1 LQNID
6 PNYVKL
12 FQLAQLTIEY
22 LLYSQDRLTG
32 NRRQLQDALVSE
44 GERESQLAKQVQT
57 LELQLAQF
65 AKENRQ
71 LKKTVYAYQLWSK
84 VPGGLTNQQ
93 PVVSAYHVRLSTI
106 FLFVN

>member
-1 LQNID
+1 
-6 PNYVKL
+6 
-12 FQLAQLTIEY
+12 LAQLTIEY